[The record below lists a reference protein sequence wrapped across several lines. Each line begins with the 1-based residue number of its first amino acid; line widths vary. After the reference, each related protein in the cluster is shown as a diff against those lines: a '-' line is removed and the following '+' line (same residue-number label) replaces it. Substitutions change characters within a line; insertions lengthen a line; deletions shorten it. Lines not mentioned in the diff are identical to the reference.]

1 MVATWQGHNCH
12 KCLNMWFGLLHCLR
26 RSRLT
31 ITASTFSG
39 IFGKTVVCFGP
50 MYIVERMQAIYM
62 DERMQIMLI
71 LDLLTILGGV
81 SLLWLPHHR
90 RLLAGPPPQVPQ
102 VETTWPVSNTHMWV
116 AFQWQIPVYFDMAW
130 LHIYIVRYFPIF
142 CYIAWYSLRYFLRY
156 FYNIWLIVPDILL
169 HITWAHSFGQFK
181 EHVLWNAHTQSPCFS
196 YPGLARAFKSVG
208 LADLSSFGG
217 VSVGWPPDLC
227 THRNIQKL
235 PQYMQLRDVL
245 AMKAWFKWIVV

>member
-1 MVATWQGHNCH
+1 MKNLGSNRIAEIMSHGRHVTRSQLSQY
-12 KCLNMWFGLLHCLR
+12 LNMWFGLLHCLR

-62 DERMQIMLI
+62 DERIQIMLI

-102 VETTWPVSNTHMWV
+102 VETTWPVSNICGLLFNDKSQFTLIW
-116 AFQWQIPVYFDMAW
+116 PGY
-130 LHIYIVRYFPIF
+130 IY
-142 CYIAWYSLRYFLRY
+142 
-156 FYNIWLIVPDILL
+156 
-169 HITWAHSFGQFK
+169 T
-181 EHVLWNAHTQSPCFS
+181 
-196 YPGLARAFKSVG
+196 
-208 LADLSSFGG
+208 
-217 VSVGWPPDLC
+217 
-227 THRNIQKL
+227 
-235 PQYMQLRDVL
+235 
-245 AMKAWFKWIVV
+245 